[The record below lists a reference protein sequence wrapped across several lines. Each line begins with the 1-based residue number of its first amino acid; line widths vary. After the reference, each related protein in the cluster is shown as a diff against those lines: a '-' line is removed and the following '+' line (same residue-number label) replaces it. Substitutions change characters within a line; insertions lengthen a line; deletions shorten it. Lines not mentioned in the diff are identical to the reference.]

1 MRVGTLHEDCTAY
14 LQGRERTFTVTL
26 EFLLLWK
33 NPVLI
38 LTELKKKVKIQK
50 HPSEEMAVKIN
61 LKGLLRGR

>member
-38 LTELKKKVKIQK
+38 LTELKKKSKFKNIPARK
-50 HPSEEMAVKIN
+50 W
-61 LKGLLRGR
+61 L